1 MLRKSAALRNYII
14 FCVII
19 FLLIQREI
27 MSIQNVTTAVL
38 LIVSILGTVSTL
50 HYKNRLKELT
60 VQKHIN
66 DKSTMVLV
74 RKITD
79 LAKDIRIATYPTD
92 CDDLTK
98 EIIGEECDLG
108 NYMEWAGPHLEH
120 ETQQLLI
127 LLNGSQFQGER

>member
-1 MLRKSAALRNYII
+1 
-14 FCVII
+14 
-19 FLLIQREI
+19 

-98 EIIGEECDLG
+98 EITGEKCDIG

-127 LLNGSQFQGER
+127 LLNDSQYHGEL

>member
-19 FLLIQREI
+19 LLLIQREI
-27 MSIQNVTTAVL
+27 MSVQNVTTAVL
-38 LIVSILGTVSTL
+38 LVVSILGTVSTL
-50 HYKNRLKELT
+50 YYKNRLKELT

-98 EIIGEECDLG
+98 EITGEKCDIG